1 MKNKFG
7 VCNYDFNAYEPKVE
21 NLEIFDEYEDA
32 RSLYLEL
39 LNNVFE
45 HSYLIPDNL
54 WIVFIEPDNNRI
66 VQFDRL
72 STLTKCQL
80 VDLEETNE

>member
-32 RSLYLEL
+32 RSRYLEL

-45 HSYLIPDNL
+45 HSHLIPDNL
-54 WIVFIEPDNNRI
+54 WIVFIEPDNNCI

-72 STLTKCQL
+72 STLTKCDL
-80 VDLEETNE
+80 VDLEKTNE